1 MGADRQGA
9 PGAGDRVLDR
19 VFVQVFG
26 SSEMSREILL
36 LADALAREKSV
47 TKDVVF
53 QALEQAIASASKKRF
68 KGEADVRVQIDRE
81 TGEHLEQPK
90 KFVQKNLATFGTD
103 RWKQTGGQ
111 SVSKLF
117 RGLF

>member
-1 MGADRQGA
+1 MDRA
-9 PGAGDRVLDR
+9 RRERVLP
-19 VFVQVFG
+19 
-26 SSEMSREILL
+26 ERE
-36 LADALAREKSV
+36 
-47 TKDVVF
+47 
-53 QALEQAIASASKKRF
+53 
-68 KGEADVRVQIDRE
+68 GDRE

-103 RWKQTGGQ
+103 RWKQTRGQ